1 MRRRLYYSSQVAG
14 GQRHEKIRTYNA
26 RDGRVSDH
34 RLEKQ
39 RTFQYKQVVLEG
51 RLQQLHHLLLLQQAR
66 ESLQRHVERL
76 EEAVGKQEGRPH
88 RGS

>member
-1 MRRRLYYSSQVAG
+1 MWRFGWGCVGGFQVSG

-39 RTFQYKQVVLEG
+39 RIFQYKQILMEG
-51 RLQQLHHLLLLQQAR
+51 RLQQLHQLLLLQQAR
-66 ESLQRHVERL
+66 HTLQQRL
-76 EEAVGKQEGRPH
+76 ADLREAAAAKT
-88 RGS
+88 